1 MLSIRAIRK
10 KDMIHNGYTPKM
22 EIDAQTYQV
31 RADGQLLVCDP
42 TLSLPMAQRYF
53 LF

>member
-1 MLSIRAIRK
+1 
-10 KDMIHNGYTPKM
+10 MIHNGYAPKM
-22 EIDAQTYQV
+22 EIDAQTYAV

-42 TLSLPMAQRYF
+42 LAALPMTQRYF